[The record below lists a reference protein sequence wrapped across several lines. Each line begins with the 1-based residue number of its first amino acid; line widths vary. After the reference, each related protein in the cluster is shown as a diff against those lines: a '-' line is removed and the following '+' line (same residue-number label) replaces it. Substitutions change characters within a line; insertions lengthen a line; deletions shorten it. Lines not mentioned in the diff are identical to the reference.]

1 MTKTSDSSTSENKNA
16 KDFPAFFG
24 CYRMPAPHDER
35 AASHAHDR
43 RGPIA
48 CHKPSALAG
57 PAALEH

>member
-35 AASHAHDR
+35 AASHLTTVVDQSPVISR
-43 RGPIA
+43 RRSPDL
-48 CHKPSALAG
+48 PR
-57 PAALEH
+57 